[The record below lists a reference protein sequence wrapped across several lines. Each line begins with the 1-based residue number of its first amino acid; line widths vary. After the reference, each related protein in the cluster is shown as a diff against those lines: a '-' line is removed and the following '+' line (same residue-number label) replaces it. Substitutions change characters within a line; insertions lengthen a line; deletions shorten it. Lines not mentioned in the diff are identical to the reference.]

1 MNEEKNSPNKNL
13 ANNGLISKNKR
24 LFLNSFKP
32 INNIQVTSQFRNCN
46 KRNFDKNEIKEE
58 EKKLKVKNMGINMKS
73 TNLFRLNNAS
83 KKIISQSKER
93 INKNIKEHEDN
104 LKKIKELE
112 KIIEDL
118 NKDDLS
124 LTNVI
129 NKLKNEEN
137 NLKSDLDKK
146 DEEEKELDTELDD
159 LKNINEEKNREY
171 LHLMQ
176 LNHHQQIGNNNNN
189 QGNNLQRSENNN
201 NSEDKSILYS
211 NLEVNDELNE
221 DFGPPMTFNQIEALP
236 VEKYPRRDE
245 YDEKC
250 ILCGFN
256 LCYNDSIT
264 KLQQC
269 QHTFHKECLGNF
281 LINRQASKCPN
292 CKVSLI

>member
-1 MNEEKNSPNKNL
+1 
-13 ANNGLISKNKR
+13 
-24 LFLNSFKP
+24 
-32 INNIQVTSQFRNCN
+32 
-46 KRNFDKNEIKEE
+46 
-58 EKKLKVKNMGINMKS
+58 
-73 TNLFRLNNAS
+73 
-83 KKIISQSKER
+83 
-93 INKNIKEHEDN
+93 
-104 LKKIKELE
+104 
-112 KIIEDL
+112 
-118 NKDDLS
+118 
-124 LTNVI
+124 
-129 NKLKNEEN
+129 
-137 NLKSDLDKK
+137 
-146 DEEEKELDTELDD
+146 
-159 LKNINEEKNREY
+159 
-171 LHLMQ
+171 MQ
-176 LNHHQQIGNNNNN
+176 LNQHQQNGNNNNN

-281 LINRQASKCPN
+281 LISRQASKCPN
-292 CKVSLI
+292 CKISLI